1 MTKSDRDRGVV
12 TERKLAN
19 YLRAHGFPHAERA
32 VKTGVRTRDRTVDD
46 PGDITGTPG
55 LVWQAKA
62 LRPLTRAENEVPAWM
77 LETEQQRAGARA
89 NLGIL
94 VLRRDQRPTEQWFA
108 FLPLADL
115 YALRGV
121 ELPESL
127 MAVDREAL
135 AAQPARLFLGDLVTL
150 LRACGYG
157 DPLPGDPVHPST
169 GVGEASIFMR
179 ATP

>member
-12 TERKLAN
+12 TERKLAI

-108 FLPLADL
+108 FVPLVDLYGLRGLLLPGPLADIL
-115 YALRGV
+115 DRAALV
-121 ELPESL
+121 
-127 MAVDREAL
+127 AW
-135 AAQPARLFLGDLVTL
+135 PARLYLGDVVTL
-150 LRACGYG
+150 LRAVGYG
-157 DPLPGDPVHPST
+157 DPLPETVLPATGDSPVVMT
-169 GVGEASIFMR
+169 